1 MPATDNSAT
10 KSKDLRAGRSVWMR
24 YPIHRCLSSPL
35 KDGAIADVII
45 IGAGVSGAM
54 LAEELSSAGLRVI
67 ILDKRGVAQGSTTA
81 STALVQ
87 YEIDTPLI
95 HLSKQIGEEKATAA
109 WRRSRLAVESLSDRI
124 QNLGIPCAHTR
135 RDSLYLSGNTLDA
148 DGLREEQ
155 RARARIG
162 LQADFLDRKAL
173 QERFG
178 LHHANGLHSRGNVS
192 LNPRQLTAGLLQI
205 ALARGV
211 KLHAPVE
218 IATVTPHRDGADVLT
233 ENGETLSAR
242 HVVFAT
248 GYELPKQIKSSFC
261 AVTSTWAFATRPQRK
276 NLWGGEAF
284 IWEAAD
290 PYLYI
295 RTTADGRVICGG
307 EDDDTADAAE
317 RDAQTPTK
325 IARMQKKLAK
335 LCPKLDVT
343 AEFAWAGFFGAS
355 KTGLPT
361 IGRVPGMANTYAV
374 LAYGGNGTTF
384 SRIAAEIL
392 RAEFT
397 GKKDADAD
405 LFAFKGI

>member
-1 MPATDNSAT
+1 MLSSTLPKN
-10 KSKDLRAGRSVWMR
+10 LRSGRSVWMR
-24 YPIHRCLSSPL
+24 YPIHHAYSSPL
-35 KDGAIADVII
+35 KDGAKADAII
-45 IGAGVSGAM
+45 IGAGISGAM
-54 LAEELSSAGLRVI
+54 LAEELTDAGLHVI
-67 ILDKRGVAQGSTTA
+67 ILDKRGVAKGATTA

-95 HLSKQIGEEKATAA
+95 HLSRQIGGEKAAAA
-109 WRRSRLAVESLSDRI
+109 WRRSRLAVESLSDHI
-124 QNLGIPCAHTR
+124 LNLGISCAHAR
-135 RDSLYLSGNTLDA
+135 RDSLYLSGNTLNA

-155 RARARIG
+155 RAREGIG
-162 LQADFLDRKAL
+162 LQAAFLDRKTL
-173 QERFG
+173 SERFG
-178 LHHANGLHSRGNVS
+178 LHHAHALHSRGNLS
-192 LNPRQLTAGLLQI
+192 LNPRQLTAGLIEI
-205 ALARGV
+205 ALTRGA

-218 IATVTPHRDGADVLT
+218 VAAVTPHRDGADVVT
-233 ENGETLSAR
+233 SDGKTLSAR

-248 GYELPKQIKSSFC
+248 GYEIPREIRSSAFSI
-261 AVTSTWAFATRPQRK
+261 TSTWAFATRPQRK

-307 EDDDTADAAE
+307 EDDDTSVVE
-317 RDAQTPTK
+317 TRDAQIPAK

-335 LCPKLDVT
+335 LCPQLDVT
-343 AEFAWAGFFGAS
+343 AEFQWAGFFGAS

-361 IGRVPGMANTYAV
+361 IGRIPGMANVYAV

-397 GKKDADAD
+397 GYKDPDAD
-405 LFAFKGI
+405 LFSFK